1 MTSQILKISRSAL
14 QEQARRALDRL
25 VACDLCPRRCGVN
38 RLKDERGFCTT
49 GRLARVAGHA
59 PHFGEEEP
67 LVGFSGSGTI
77 FFSGCN
83 LSCVFCQNYDI
94 SQQDRGTEVSSRKLA
109 DMMLALQD
117 AGCHNINL
125 VTPTHVIAQILEA
138 LLLAKDGG
146 LSIPL
151 VYNSG
156 GFDSVDALRLL
167 DGIVDIYLPDAKYG
181 NDEAAREY
189 SKAPGYVGIMKSAL
203 LEMHRQVRDLILDER
218 GLAERGMI
226 VRHLVLPENAAGT
239 EDVMRFIAQEISK
252 DTYVNIMAQYRPE
265 YRAACYARLA
275 RPITEREYVQAVG
288 LAAAA
293 GLTRGLAM
301 L

>member
-14 QEQARRALDRL
+14 QEQAKRALDRL

-38 RLKDERGFCTT
+38 RLKDERGFCRT
-49 GRLARVAGHA
+49 GRLARVAGYA

-94 SQQDRGTEVSSRKLA
+94 SQQDRGTEVSSRELA

-117 AGCHNINL
+117 KGCHNINL

-138 LLLAKDGG
+138 LLLAKDDG

-156 GFDSVDALRLL
+156 GYDSVDALRLL
-167 DGIVDIYLPDAKYG
+167 EGVVDIYLPDAKYG

-189 SKAPGYVGIMKSAL
+189 SEAPGYTSIMKSAL
-203 LEMHRQVRDLILDER
+203 LEMHRQAGDLVLDEKGIAER
-218 GLAERGMI
+218 GLI

-239 EDVMRFIAQEISK
+239 EEVMRFIARKISK

-265 YRAACYARLA
+265 YRAAFYARLA
-275 RPITEREYVQAVG
+275 RPITEREYVQAIG

>member
-14 QEQARRALDRL
+14 QEQAKRALDRL
-25 VACDLCPRRCGVN
+25 VACDLCPRRCGAN
-38 RLKDERGFCTT
+38 RLKDERGFCRT

-94 SQQDRGTEVSSRKLA
+94 SQQDRGTEVSARKLA

-151 VYNSG
+151 VYNSSG
-156 GFDSVDALRLL
+156 YDSVDALRLL

-181 NDEAAREY
+181 NDEAASEY
-189 SKAPGYVGIMKSAL
+189 SKAPGYVGVMKSAL
-203 LEMHRQVRDLILDER
+203 LEMHRQVGDLVLDEKGIAER
-218 GLAERGMI
+218 GLI

-239 EDVMRFIAQEISK
+239 EEVMRFIAKEISI

-265 YRAACYARLA
+265 YMAGCYARLA
-275 RPITEREYVQAVG
+275 CPITEREYVQAIG